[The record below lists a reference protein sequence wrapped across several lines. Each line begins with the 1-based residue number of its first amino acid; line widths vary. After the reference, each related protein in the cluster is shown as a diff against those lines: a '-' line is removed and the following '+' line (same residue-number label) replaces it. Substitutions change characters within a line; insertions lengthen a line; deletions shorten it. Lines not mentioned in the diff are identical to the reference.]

1 MAHGDLSIDDK
12 KIIDEETSIL
22 ENIFL
27 AIDEEKKKQQNFKKT
42 LRTDS
47 SALEKR
53 LRVLVRKIYLHFSIR

>member
-27 AIDEEKKKQQNFKKT
+27 AIDEEKKTTEFQ
-42 LRTDS
+42 
-47 SALEKR
+47 KR
-53 LRVLVRKIYLHFSIR
+53 LCGQTHQP